1 MCITSLASLVITE
14 VVKESDIKNHIT
26 PSIEV
31 PKEDDL
37 TVCVWSTVYRHIP
50 TAWIIYGFFAC
61 KYDFLFQVF
70 FANFEVQLFFFA
82 CSMWC
87 ASLYMRGGVRK
98 NHPRWPTN

>member
-1 MCITSLASLVITE
+1 MCFTSLASLVITE
-14 VVKESDIKNHIT
+14 VVKESDIKNYIT

-70 FANFEVQLFFFA
+70 FANFEVQLFF
-82 CSMWC
+82 
-87 ASLYMRGGVRK
+87 
-98 NHPRWPTN
+98 

>member
-70 FANFEVQLFFFA
+70 ANFEVQLIFQFSNF
-82 CSMWC
+82 SFEKI
-87 ASLYMRGGVRK
+87 RGSKMSWTFKQEGL
-98 NHPRWPTN
+98 

>member
-61 KYDFLFQVF
+61 KYDFLFKSSLPILKCSCF
-70 FANFEVQLFFFA
+70 SDFLNFSV
-82 CSMWC
+82 
-87 ASLYMRGGVRK
+87 
-98 NHPRWPTN
+98 

>member
-70 FANFEVQLFFFA
+70 ANFLECSCFSDFRIFLFEKV
-82 CSMWC
+82 
-87 ASLYMRGGVRK
+87 RGSEMSWTFEQEGL
-98 NHPRWPTN
+98 